1 VARRKKRTR
10 KGTTL
15 GKARMLGPVGRP
27 ERHPV
32 HRLELP
38 ARRERALV
46 CKYLT
51 GLLMICREVGT
62 MKSGDYMIH
71 VS

>member
-1 VARRKKRTR
+1 MARRKKRAKR
-10 KGTTL
+10 ETTL
-15 GKARMLGPVGRP
+15 EMARMLGPVGMPDRQAV
-27 ERHPV
+27 HPV
-32 HRLELP
+32 ELP

-46 CKYLT
+46 CKE
-51 GLLMICREVGT
+51 GIALLRTFREVGT